1 MALDGL
7 WVDGVQQKFRP
18 EDILDGDISAYT
30 EPLVDAVE
38 TWMGENIEPGAAAV
52 IDKTLTID
60 GAAADAKVVG
70 DELTDVKS
78 DLSDLGLSVV
88 NGTINI
94 TYEEVSA

>member
-38 TWMGENIEPGAAAV
+38 TWMDENIEPGAAAV

-70 DELTDVKS
+70 DELADVKR
-78 DLSDLGLSVV
+78 DLNDLGLSVV
-88 NGTINI
+88 DGKLCI
-94 TYEEVSA
+94 TYKEVTV

>member
-30 EPLVDAVE
+30 EPLVDAIE
-38 TWMGENIEPGAAAV
+38 TWMDENIEPGAAAV
-52 IDKTLTID
+52 IDKTLTIE
-60 GAAADAKVVG
+60 GATADAKVVG
-70 DELTDVKS
+70 DKLTGVKRELT
-78 DLSDLGLSVV
+78 DLGLSVV
-88 NGTINI
+88 DGAINI